1 LSATNEKVCPRCG
14 KPYSY
19 IKEVSKGGRVYLYAV
34 HYEGTGKVNGKTK
47 IKRKYCYLGPKDRYE
62 YVSKLHSSEGLE
74 LKGLADRE
82 RALEYLEALLK
93 NLVASELSDKEVE
106 RLRVILGRALR
117 EMESPSKKQSE
128 DQVLEK

>member
-1 LSATNEKVCPRCG
+1 LSITNEKICPRCG
-14 KPYSY
+14 EPYSF

-34 HYEGTGKVNGKTK
+34 HYEGYEKVNGKKK
-47 IKRKYCYLGPKDRYE
+47 IKYRYCYLGPKDSYL

-93 NLVASELSDKEVE
+93 SLATSRLSDKEAEKLRAILE
-106 RLRVILGRALR
+106 RAIR
-117 EMESPSKKQSE
+117 EMESHSKKQSE